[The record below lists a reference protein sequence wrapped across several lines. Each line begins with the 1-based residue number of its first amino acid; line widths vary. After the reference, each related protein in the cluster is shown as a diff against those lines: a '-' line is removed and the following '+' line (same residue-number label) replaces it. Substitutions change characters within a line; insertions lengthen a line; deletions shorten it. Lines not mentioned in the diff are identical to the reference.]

1 MSEEHTET
9 TGIDD
14 EQLPEDLR
22 PDDDNPLAKPLD
34 PDAEETKDL
43 DELDM
48 RATQDGDGSEA
59 EESDPE
65 G

>member
-9 TGIDD
+9 AGIDD

-48 RATQDGDGSEA
+48 RATQDEDDSEA
-59 EESDPE
+59 EQSE

>member
-9 TGIDD
+9 AGIDD
-14 EQLPEDLR
+14 DQLPEDLR

-48 RATQDGDGSEA
+48 RATQDED
-59 EESDPE
+59 DPE
-65 G
+65 SEG

>member
-48 RATQDGDGSEA
+48 RATQDGDDSES
-59 EESDPE
+59 EESESE

>member
-9 TGIDD
+9 AGIDD

-48 RATQDGDGSEA
+48 RATQDEDDSEA
-59 EESDPE
+59 EESE